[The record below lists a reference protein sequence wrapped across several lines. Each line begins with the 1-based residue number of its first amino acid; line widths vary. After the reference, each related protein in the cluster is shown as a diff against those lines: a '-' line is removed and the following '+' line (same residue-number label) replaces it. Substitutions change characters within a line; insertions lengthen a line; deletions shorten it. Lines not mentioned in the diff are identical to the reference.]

1 MNIFYLDKNYQKNAE
16 YHLDKHIV
24 KMPIEY
30 AQLLSTAHR
39 LLDGSVYLGKT
50 KKNRNIKRWFLDDNR
65 EYNLY
70 KASHVNHPS
79 AIWTRSTSGNY
90 MMMYTIYW
98 YVCKEYEY
106 RYGRVHG
113 SFTLSNTLSKLPKN
127 IIHDKQFDI
136 PQCMPEYCKMP
147 KCSISAYRNYYKK
160 EKNSFAKWKNR
171 EVPFWY

>member
-1 MNIFYLDKNYQKNAE
+1 MACQIGLFRGLG
-16 YHLDKHIV
+16 
-24 KMPIEY
+24 
-30 AQLLSTAHR
+30 LLGPDPVGLPGGLG
-39 LLDGSVYLGKT
+39 LLGPNQVGLPGGLGLLGP
-50 KKNRNIKRWFLDDNR
+50 NQVGLPGG
-65 EYNLY
+65 LG
-70 KASHVNHPS
+70 HVNHPS

-90 MMMYTIYW
+90 MMMYNIYW

-113 SFTLSNTLSKLPKN
+113 SFTLSDTLSKLPKN